1 MEENLI
7 PISDDMQEPL
17 NHQDSQEMS
26 TDIDQKTE
34 EEELYTVYINN
45 PELNDT
51 EENNLISTSKYK
63 WHTFFPKSLLVEFSR
78 LSNRY
83 FLVLA
88 IFQTIKEISY
98 SSGNPL
104 ILIPLTF
111 IMCLN
116 GIMDLYEDFK
126 RKESDKIENNT
137 LCQIFDSI
145 SNRFIKAKCHTIK
158 PGDIVKVL
166 KDEQIPADLLL
177 LTTSEETGF
186 CYVETKNIDGET
198 SLKIKES
205 NSKLF
210 KKIKKEED
218 LSSLKYVCITKPP
231 NEDIYKFDATLYE
244 TNSNGT
250 IKDIKEY
257 IFIDQ
262 KSFLL
267 RACTLRQT
275 DYIIGIAIYV
285 GEHTKSMINAPKVKT
300 KHSKVEYTM
309 NKQIIIVFIIQVI
322 ISIISSFIHVILYI
336 KDFEYLKSYIYTNQ
350 TKKENLMGLFFKIAG
365 TWYLVMT
372 NIVPIS
378 LLVSME
384 MIKFVQSWIIG
395 WDIDMFDKTKK
406 YGCKVQSSTLN
417 EELGQIK
424 YMFTDKTGTLT
435 KNQMNFKMMSIGKD
449 VYNSFNNDKSE
460 KKNLEDKYG
469 EIKHIDFHDKN
480 NKFKQD
486 LNDENKKELIN
497 HFMINLCL
505 CNSVIIDRKLFNSSN
520 IIKYQASSPDE
531 ISLVNFARSQNYIF
545 LDRTPDNN
553 IILEVKEQ
561 KLQYKILNILEYSSE
576 RKRMSII
583 CENPQGEIIQY
594 IKGAD
599 SSIEKLLNEKSKSS
613 IELKKTKEY
622 LNNFSLIGLRTLMLA
637 YKKLSKEEYILW
649 KNKYEDIKKSPNHK
663 DEDILSIYDEIE
675 NNFNILGSTAIEDQL
690 QDEVANI
697 IDSFISIGIKV
708 WMLTGDKYVTAKNV
722 AYSCKLFQ
730 NKINVFL
737 IGEHKEKKD
746 LKKRLKDIYN
756 KSCFENK
763 NNNDKFGL
771 IIGGSELEQIFLD
784 HKLLTLFSKICTKCT
799 SAILCR
805 ASPKQK
811 AKLVKLIKK
820 IDGAITMAIG
830 DGAND
835 VGMIT
840 ESNVGIGIQG
850 YEGTQAA
857 RASDFS
863 INQFS
868 HLKKLLFFHGREYY
882 RRNTWVIGYNFYKNF
897 LYSSPVFWSGMITEF
912 SGVTIYDPWILSLF
926 NMIYVS
932 LPCSWYAVCSLEYPQ
947 EELIN
952 HPEYYIQGIEGKCFS
967 YTKFLTFISFAF
979 GEGFLIYILGY
990 YWFCGGNKDGTLD
1003 DFYAVGTAV
1012 YGVIIIVS
1020 NLRVVLQNDVHHFW
1034 GTMIVILSNL
1044 SFFVTVF
1051 LMSSNYIFP
1060 SSMIIHFLT
1069 IDNWNEVMLDIKF
1082 ALFVLLSSTICYFIE
1097 ICSNN
1102 YPKLFFEE
1110 DKDYFKTGRDKLN
1123 CLYINNEF
1131 NINNEIIDYNI
1142 NTEDTQNLIY

>member
-7 PISDDMQEPL
+7 PISDDIQEAL

-26 TDIDQKTE
+26 TDIEQKTE

-45 PELNDT
+45 PELNDK

-63 WHTFFPKSLLVEFSR
+63 WYTFFPKSLLVEFSR

-231 NEDIYKFDATLYE
+231 NEYIYKFDATLYE

-275 DYIIGIAIYV
+275 DYIIGVAIYV

-424 YMFTDKTGTLT
+424 YIFTDKTGTLT

-469 EIKHIDFHDKN
+469 EIKHVDFHDKN

-637 YKKLSKEEYILW
+637 YKKLSKEEYTLW

-708 WMLTGDKYVTAKNV
+708 WMLTGDKYETAKNV

-756 KSCFENK
+756 KNCFENK

-799 SAILCR
+799 SAILSR

-857 RASDFS
+857 RA
-863 INQFS
+863 NY
-868 HLKKLLFFHGREYY
+868 FFMAENIIEEIHG
-882 RRNTWVIGYNFYKNF
+882 
-897 LYSSPVFWSGMITEF
+897 
-912 SGVTIYDPWILSLF
+912 
-926 NMIYVS
+926 
-932 LPCSWYAVCSLEYPQ
+932 
-947 EELIN
+947 
-952 HPEYYIQGIEGKCFS
+952 
-967 YTKFLTFISFAF
+967 
-979 GEGFLIYILGY
+979 
-990 YWFCGGNKDGTLD
+990 
-1003 DFYAVGTAV
+1003 
-1012 YGVIIIVS
+1012 
-1020 NLRVVLQNDVHHFW
+1020 
-1034 GTMIVILSNL
+1034 
-1044 SFFVTVF
+1044 
-1051 LMSSNYIFP
+1051 
-1060 SSMIIHFLT
+1060 
-1069 IDNWNEVMLDIKF
+1069 
-1082 ALFVLLSSTICYFIE
+1082 
-1097 ICSNN
+1097 
-1102 YPKLFFEE
+1102 
-1110 DKDYFKTGRDKLN
+1110 
-1123 CLYINNEF
+1123 
-1131 NINNEIIDYNI
+1131 
-1142 NTEDTQNLIY
+1142 